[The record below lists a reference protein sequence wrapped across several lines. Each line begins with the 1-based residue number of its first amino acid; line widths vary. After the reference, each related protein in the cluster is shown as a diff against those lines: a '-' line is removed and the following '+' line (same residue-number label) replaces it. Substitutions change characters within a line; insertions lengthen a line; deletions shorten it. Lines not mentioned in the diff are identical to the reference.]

1 MGLATKPQILLA
13 TQVEAQAVYDLE
25 NAKSMV
31 HDAESVLYEAI
42 GVAPD
47 VPITVQNVDQ
57 QNVPPN
63 LSDDVE
69 TFITEALKK
78 RPDVAAQ
85 IAAIRA
91 GDAAIAGAKS
101 SFTPKSESVETMAR

>member
-1 MGLATKPQILLA
+1 MGLATGPQVLLA

-31 HDAESVLYEAI
+31 HDAESALAEAI

-47 VPITVQNVDQ
+47 LALVVQNIDQ
-57 QNVPPN
+57 QNVPAN

-69 TFITEALKK
+69 KLVTEA
-78 RPDVAAQ
+78 
-85 IAAIRA
+85 
-91 GDAAIAGAKS
+91 
-101 SFTPKSESVETMAR
+101 

>member
-1 MGLATKPQILLA
+1 MSAAETNLTLARTSLGAVQERHQVGLATHPQILLA

-47 VPITVQNVDQ
+47 VPIDVQGIDHR
-57 QNVPPN
+57 
-63 LSDDVE
+63 
-69 TFITEALKK
+69 TF
-78 RPDVAAQ
+78 RPTWA
-85 IAAIRA
+85 
-91 GDAAIAGAKS
+91 
-101 SFTPKSESVETMAR
+101 TMSKNS

>member
-1 MGLATKPQILLA
+1 AYYVLSAAKASVSAAESNLKLARTSLGAVQERHQMGLATRPQILLA
-13 TQVEAQAVYDLE
+13 QQVEAQAVYDLE

-47 VPITVQNVDQ
+47 MSITVQNVNQ

-69 TFITEALKK
+69 T
-78 RPDVAAQ
+78 
-85 IAAIRA
+85 
-91 GDAAIAGAKS
+91 
-101 SFTPKSESVETMAR
+101 